1 MRRAAYTTGCGSRTW
16 PPISYCAT
24 AWNTASMEAD
34 YVGALQRKRTVQRP
48 VKKLHGLGSVVTVGA
63 AE

>member
-1 MRRAAYTTGCGSRTW
+1 
-16 PPISYCAT
+16 
-24 AWNTASMEAD
+24 MEAD